1 MSPNQTFLN
10 DIRHSPDGST
20 QVFRGPHAEVR
31 PAVRGGQSGRPCA
44 RGRSA
49 RGRSGFSLIEL
60 LISTSVVVL
69 LVTLLTPAVSFC
81 REVARRTQ
89 CMNRM
94 RQLSVAL
101 HNYSHLHGVLPPGS
115 VNPDGPIVTQEQG
128 YHMNWLVQVLPF
140 LDEEACYQHIDFQ
153 NSVYAKAN
161 RRVRQRRLSLLICPA
176 DSLAGQTLPGS
187 SYVGSTGGLDEPI
200 REDNTGLLFLNSSIR
215 FAEIRDGASYTIL
228 LGERLASDSPT
239 AVDPGWM
246 SGTSATLRHT
256 TMATGQNSKIPL
268 PQQTGGFGAAHRSM
282 HVALADGAVKAMN
295 GGSAVWRELGCRE
308 DGSMHPGF

>member
-1 MSPNQTFLN
+1 MAAGDTEPS
-10 DIRHSPDGST
+10 RDGEWSRPGERSCHHG
-20 QVFRGPHAEVR
+20 QRGDR
-31 PAVRGGQSGRPCA
+31 
-44 RGRSA
+44 
-49 RGRSGFSLIEL
+49 RSGFSLIEL
-60 LISTSVVVL
+60 LVSTSIVVI

-89 CMNRM
+89 CQNRM

-115 VNPDGPIVTQEQG
+115 VNSDGPIVMQEQG

-140 LDEEACYQHIDFQ
+140 LDQEVCYQQIDFQ
-153 NSVYAKAN
+153 HSVYADTN
-161 RRVRQRRLSLLICPA
+161 RPVRQRRLPELICPA
-176 DSLAGQTLPGS
+176 DSLASQLLPGS

-200 REDNTGLLFLNSSIR
+200 SEDNTGLLFLNSSIR

-228 LGERLASDSPT
+228 LGERLSSDSPM
-239 AVDPGWM
+239 AVDLGWM
-246 SGTSATLRHT
+246 SGTSATLRHS
-256 TMATGQNSKIPL
+256 TMVVAGQNSPIPIA
-268 PQQTGGFGAAHRSM
+268 QQTGGFGAAHRSL

-295 GGSAVWRELGCRE
+295 GGSAVWRELGCRD